1 VKAAVREAIKEAI
14 KTHPDYAVERIVGLV
29 FEATPA
35 LVRETAKE
43 IGHSW
48 PKRRKGY
55 TVRATA
61 GETATA
67 NLEDLNFKVP
77 KSFRKRFRDCAYKAD
92 LKHNKLLFAALD
104 AWETLRGIPMLPDS
118 ALLFRGTRGKS
129 AMPTDWADKVRAAIT
144 DLETK
149 SRRVLEPDQALA
161 LIDDVVEGKFAP
173 GDLATIHGVPQ
184 AWIGTTLGHITR
196 VTRVVGT
203 GRVRSLASGDW
214 YEFKSDD
221 QPYVVAPGFAAAW
234 KKERGLS

>member
-1 VKAAVREAIKEAI
+1 
-14 KTHPDYAVERIVGLV
+14 
-29 FEATPA
+29 
-35 LVRETAKE
+35 
-43 IGHSW
+43 
-48 PKRRKGY
+48 
-55 TVRATA
+55 
-61 GETATA
+61 
-67 NLEDLNFKVP
+67 
-77 KSFRKRFRDCAYKAD
+77 
-92 LKHNKLLFAALD
+92 
-104 AWETLRGIPMLPDS
+104 
-118 ALLFRGTRGKS
+118 
-129 AMPTDWADKVRAAIT
+129 MPTDWADKVRAAIT

-221 QPYVVAPGFAAAW
+221 QPYIVAPGFAAAW